1 MLIAERVYFS
11 ILVNQWTHP
20 PGQRITSV
28 DDVNTQSYE
37 IALFTL
43 VCVAV
48 LAFVALIAV
57 LCLLRRRSGETTGKI
72 TIPKKETPKVSPFVL
87 STEKIQTSCCL
98 VLSISLNI
106 FHFELFYF

>member
-28 DDVNTQSYE
+28 DDVNTQNYE
-37 IALFTL
+37 IALVTL
-43 VCVAV
+43 VGVTV

-57 LCLLRRRSGETTGKI
+57 LCLLRRRPGKTMGKI
-72 TIPKKETPKVSPFVL
+72 TIPKKEN
-87 STEKIQTSCCL
+87 TESYSLFFKHKKNPDELLFCL
-98 VLSISLNI
+98 VDFFKNFSL
-106 FHFELFYF
+106 

>member
-1 MLIAERVYFS
+1 MLYFCTENERNLFSIENRPVGFYTECLLIAERVRFC

-28 DDVNTQSYE
+28 DDGNTQNYG

-43 VCVAV
+43 VGVTV

-57 LCLLRRRSGETTGKI
+57 WCLLRRRPGKTMGKI
-72 TIPKKETPKVSPFVL
+72 TIPKKEN
-87 STEKIQTSCCL
+87 TES
-98 VLSISLNI
+98 
-106 FHFELFYF
+106 